1 MRPTAPLTSDEL
13 LTPRALLEHVPLVTP
28 SFRCY
33 PDYDEPFLGW
43 LFHEMAEVKS
53 RGTLVRSLVRNNR
66 GQVVGWYVYYLHDA
80 VSQVMQVAAQRG
92 AVEDVLDHLLHHAY
106 VNGSAAVCG
115 RLEPQLLGALSARRC
130 IFSFDGG
137 ALIHA
142 KAPAALGVLL
152 SSQCFLARLDGE
164 SWMGHHTESFS

>member
-1 MRPTAPLTSDEL
+1 MRPTAPNTSDEL
-13 LTPRALLEHVPLVTP
+13 LTPRALLEHVPLVTQ

-43 LFHEMAEVKS
+43 LFHEMAEVKT
-53 RGTLVRSLVRNNR
+53 RGTLVRSLVRDNR

-130 IFSFDGG
+130 IFS
-137 ALIHA
+137 LIHA

-152 SSQCFLARLDGE
+152 SSQCLLARVDGE